1 MARYCFARK
10 IQMPHQNLKKFTYSI
25 LWVMDLIKSIKNS
38 AGEKIMKLKQ
48 ILCLLFIATALF
60 TTCSNSSSSS
70 SSDDPVSQE
79 QTQQTGCASN
89 SDCPEGYLCN
99 SYGECVPIRKANGEA
114 CTSNSECLS
123 GTCANGRCVELP
135 HGCIAIDEN
144 ENCLRCTDGYYM
156 DSSRRCVALPN
167 HCMSGDADGNCLAC
181 AEGYTLIDG
190 RCEASF

>member
-1 MARYCFARK
+1 MK
-10 IQMPHQNLKKFTYSI
+10 KKFKICLQGLSALI
-25 LWVMDLIKSIKNS
+25 LAAAISF
-38 AGEKIMKLKQ
+38 A
-48 ILCLLFIATALF
+48 A
-60 TTCSNSSSSS
+60 CSGSSS
-70 SSDDPVSQE
+70 SSDDAEPPSSQE

-144 ENCLRCTDGYYM
+144 ENCLRCADGYYM
-156 DSSRRCVALPN
+156 DSSRRCVALPAN
-167 HCMSGDADGNCLAC
+167 CMSGDEDGNCLRCEAR
-181 AEGYTLIDG
+181 YTLIDG